1 MLTMRIELSHI
12 VPSLV
17 TLGLGAGMIWAFIQ

>member
-1 MLTMRIELSHI
+1 MRIQLEHI

-17 TLGLGAGMIWAFIQ
+17 TLSLGAGMIWAFIQSV

>member
-1 MLTMRIELSHI
+1 MRIELEHI

-17 TLGLGAGMIWAFIQ
+17 TLGLAVAMIWAFLRPI

>member
-1 MLTMRIELSHI
+1 MRIELEHI

-17 TLGLGAGMIWAFIQ
+17 ILCLGVGMIWAFIQSF